1 MQTLSPFYA
10 GKYRATDPYRTLD
23 EILQGG
29 RGDLFSLLQTRM
41 AEGGQVNAQPTRPGT
56 LEDLLRLLK

>member
-1 MQTLSPFYA
+1 MTTISPVYG
-10 GKYRATDPYRTLD
+10 GKYTAVDPYRTLD

-29 RGDLFSLLQTRM
+29 KGDLFSLLQTRM
-41 AEGGQVNAQPTRPGT
+41 AEGGHVTNQPKRPGT